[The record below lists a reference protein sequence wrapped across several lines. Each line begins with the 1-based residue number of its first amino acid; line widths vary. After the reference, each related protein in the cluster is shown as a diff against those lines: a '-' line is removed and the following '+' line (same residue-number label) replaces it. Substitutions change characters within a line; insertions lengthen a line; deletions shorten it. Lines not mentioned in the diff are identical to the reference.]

1 MVPGRP
7 GLRSVD
13 SEHVERAIEPR
24 KPLVEGA
31 DVVRRNGG
39 STEALYWP
47 GASVPPGSQ
56 NVAGV
61 QGSIQEPGRSH
72 RLRRRASRPGPPVQ
86 QGPGLQARRPASCRK
101 SKPTGAKRY
110 RRAEGKRGGAGWAVG
125 SRSVLIGPGKRANH
139 PEGARGGKRGVR
151 SRNCWRERPR
161 KRRFPRRVSPRN
173 CSG

>member
-1 MVPGRP
+1 MALGRP

-31 DVVRRNGG
+31 DAVRRCGG

-47 GASVPPGSQ
+47 GATVPPGSE

-72 RLRRRASRPGPPVQ
+72 RFRRRRAGRAHRCNKVQ
-86 QGPGLQARRPASCRK
+86 ACRR
-101 SKPTGAKRY
+101 
-110 RRAEGKRGGAGWAVG
+110 
-125 SRSVLIGPGKRANH
+125 
-139 PEGARGGKRGVR
+139 GARPPARDR
-151 SRNCWRERPR
+151 SRRVQSGTAEQKENEAERDGR
-161 KRRFPRRVSPRN
+161 WEVGAS
-173 CSG
+173 